1 VETGSGL
8 RTMAATATVLVALSV
23 GGCNRDA
30 EGTETASPT
39 GSATAST
46 STSPTPTPS
55 PSSSLPTVGEVYR
68 QARTAALAAP
78 SRLWASIFPRLK
90 ST

>member
-1 VETGSGL
+1 METGSGL

-46 STSPTPTPS
+46 STSPTPTFIETSSEGSFESS
-55 PSSSLPTVGEVYR
+55 PSTPTRPRSS
-68 QARTAALAAP
+68 
-78 SRLWASIFPRLK
+78 
-90 ST
+90 